1 MVAQPGGK
9 DGAPRPAENH
19 ATTPPVERR
28 RRTWRLVR
36 AGISIVIVGAVF
48 LGILPRIADFG
59 DVWEIVRDLTW
70 TEVAVL
76 VALSVWNIVT
86 YWPMLVAA
94 MPGLTLAQA
103 AVVCQSSTSVAMTLP
118 GGGAIAVGV
127 SYAMYSSWGFAPSD
141 IALST
146 LLTGIVNM
154 SFKFVLPVISLAVL
168 AINGEWS
175 AQLLSS
181 ALAGVGVV
189 LGTFVVLAE
198 MIRREAFAYRVG
210 ALIGTGASLLRR
222 IVRMPPVTT
231 GGDVAVLFRSKLVRV
246 LRNRGLVL
254 AAAEVTSQLSLYF
267 VLLAALRFVGVPDAT
282 VSWAKV
288 LAVFAFVRLGT
299 AVPIVP
305 GNLGIVELGYIGGLV
320 LADAPR
326 PQVVAAVLV
335 FRFLTYFVQI
345 PIGGFTY
352 AVWRR
357 RHSWLRPRPA
367 SPQEQAA
374 EHARQVEG
382 PSDGDS
388 GAGLVDHR
396 TDRQDEKPT
405 VPST

>member
-1 MVAQPGGK
+1 
-9 DGAPRPAENH
+9 
-19 ATTPPVERR
+19 
-28 RRTWRLVR
+28 
-36 AGISIVIVGAVF
+36 
-48 LGILPRIADFG
+48 
-59 DVWEIVRDLTW
+59 
-70 TEVAVL
+70 
-76 VALSVWNIVT
+76 
-86 YWPMLVAA
+86 MLVAA

-231 GGDVAVLFRSKLVRV
+231 GGDVAVRFRSKLIRV
-246 LRNRGLVL
+246 LRNRGLV
-254 AAAEVTSQLSLYF
+254 
-267 VLLAALRFVGVPDAT
+267 P
-282 VSWAKV
+282 
-288 LAVFAFVRLGT
+288 
-299 AVPIVP
+299 
-305 GNLGIVELGYIGGLV
+305 
-320 LADAPR
+320 
-326 PQVVAAVLV
+326 AVLV

-388 GAGLVDHR
+388 RAGLVDHR

>member
-1 MVAQPGGK
+1 M
-9 DGAPRPAENH
+9 
-19 ATTPPVERR
+19 
-28 RRTWRLVR
+28 VR
-36 AGISIVIVGAVF
+36 AGISIVIVGAAF
-48 LGILPRIADFG
+48 LGVLPRIADLG
-59 DVWEIVRDLTW
+59 DVWEIVRGLTF

-76 VALSVWNIVT
+76 VGLSAWNIVT

-94 MPGLTLAQA
+94 MPGLTLGQA

-127 SYAMYSSWGFAPSD
+127 SYAMYSSWGFGPSD
-141 IALST
+141 IALAT

-168 AINGEWS
+168 AINGEWTGE
-175 AQLLSS
+175 LLST

-210 ALIGTGASLLRR
+210 AILGRGVSFFRR
-222 IVRMPPVTT
+222 LVRLSPVAT
-231 GGDVAVLFRSKLVRV
+231 GGEIAVRFRSKLIRI
-246 LRNRGLVL
+246 LRNRGLML
-254 AAAEVTSQLSLYF
+254 AAAEVVSQLSLYL
-267 VLLAALRFVGVPDAT
+267 VLLAALRFVGIPDAT

-305 GNLGIVELGYIGGLV
+305 GNVGIVELGYIGGLV
-320 LADAPR
+320 LAGAPR

-345 PIGGFTY
+345 PIGGVTY
-352 AVWRR
+352 LVWRR
-357 RHSWLRPRPA
+357 RHSWFRARSSVPYEQPA
-367 SPQEQAA
+367 PQAGQVQGP
-374 EHARQVEG
+374 AR
-382 PSDGDS
+382 GDR
-388 GAGLVDHR
+388 GAGLVDGR
-396 TDRQDEKPT
+396 PDRQDEEPA
-405 VPST
+405 VPSP

>member
-1 MVAQPGGK
+1 VA
-9 DGAPRPAENH
+9 
-19 ATTPPVERR
+19 
-28 RRTWRLVR
+28 
-36 AGISIVIVGAVF
+36 I
-48 LGILPRIADFG
+48 
-59 DVWEIVRDLTW
+59 
-70 TEVAVL
+70 L
-76 VALSVWNIVT
+76 VALSAWNIAT

-127 SYAMYSSWGFAPSD
+127 SYAMYTSWGFAPSD

-168 AINGEWS
+168 AIHGERDTE
-175 AQLLSS
+175 LLSS
-181 ALAGVGVV
+181 ALVGVGLV
-189 LGTFVVLAE
+189 LGTFAILTE

-210 ALIGTGASLLRR
+210 SLIGSAASSLRR
-222 IVRMPPVTT
+222 LVRMPPVAT
-231 GGDVAVLFRSKLVRV
+231 GGDVAVRFRSKLIQV
-246 LRNRGLVL
+246 LRNRGLML
-254 AAAEVTSQLSLYF
+254 AAAEVVSQLSLYF
-267 VLLAALRFVGVPDAT
+267 VLLAALRFVGIPDAT

-305 GNLGIVELGYIGGLV
+305 GNVGIVELGYIGGLV
-320 LADAPR
+320 LAGAPR
-326 PQVVAAVLV
+326 AQVVAAVLV

-345 PIGGFTY
+345 PIGGLTY
-352 AVWRR
+352 VVWRR

-367 SPQEQAA
+367 APQDQPA

-382 PSDGDS
+382 PSGGDR

-396 TDRQDEKPT
+396 TDRQDEEPA
-405 VPST
+405 VPSA